1 MRDVIV
7 SEEDKFW
14 KIISKNTI
22 LNRNN
27 IELDKRL
34 LENYYKSTGYYDVQI
49 LSSSA
54 KLDDK
59 NLSILTYNINAGK
72 RYRINKIST
81 NVSPALDK
89 KTFIPLEKNFKKLIS
104 EYYSPFKIKKLLEE
118 LDKLIN
124 FNDLQF
130 VQHSVKE
137 IIGDESIEIVLNI
150 FEGEKNLIERIN
162 IIGNTVTNEDV
173 IRSELLTDEGDFLIN
188 SN

>member
-1 MRDVIV
+1 MEQLNSDTINVFFIIDKGERVKIKSIKFIGDKKIRDRRLRDVIV

-89 KTFIPLEKNFKKLIS
+89 NFYTFRKK
-104 EYYSPFKIKKLLEE
+104 F
-118 LDKLIN
+118 
-124 FNDLQF
+124 
-130 VQHSVKE
+130 
-137 IIGDESIEIVLNI
+137 
-150 FEGEKNLIERIN
+150 
-162 IIGNTVTNEDV
+162 
-173 IRSELLTDEGDFLIN
+173 
-188 SN
+188 

>member
-1 MRDVIV
+1 MEQLNSDTINVFFIIDKGERVKIKSIKFIGDKKIRDRRLRDVIV

-59 NLSILTYNINAGK
+59 NLSILTYNINVGK

-81 NVSPALDK
+81 NVRS
-89 KTFIPLEKNFKKLIS
+89 
-104 EYYSPFKIKKLLEE
+104 
-118 LDKLIN
+118 
-124 FNDLQF
+124 
-130 VQHSVKE
+130 
-137 IIGDESIEIVLNI
+137 SI
-150 FEGEKNLIERIN
+150 R
-162 IIGNTVTNEDV
+162 
-173 IRSELLTDEGDFLIN
+173 
-188 SN
+188 